1 MAKINHSD
9 VFDSFD
15 FFDVLYFNKAGGSTT
30 TWL

>member
-1 MAKINHSD
+1 MVKGDLFDAFD

-15 FFDVLYFNKAGGSTT
+15 ILYLNKAGGSTT